1 MSDEHAHLN
10 LRRDFPPP
18 SPGEWRKEAEAAL
31 KGAPFEKKLVT
42 RTYEEIDL
50 QPIYTLED
58 IRGLAHLN
66 GVPGFA
72 PHVRGSRA
80 AGYLGTP
87 WEVCQEIPCAR
98 PEELNEALKHDLPR
112 GQTAVN
118 LQLDRASRLGQD
130 SDRAGSGDV
139 GAKGTAISHLADL
152 SAALAGIDLETY
164 PIYIETG
171 FSALEMSML
180 LWAYLR
186 QQDIDPAK
194 VRGSVEAD
202 PLRFL
207 LSEGSLPPG
216 LTSAFDHMAEATGW
230 AVRWAPGLKT
240 IGVGGLAFHEAGAS
254 GVQELAF
261 ALATGVE
268 YLNRMLE
275 RGMAIDDVARMMRFH
290 FGIGPFYFM
299 EVAKLRAAR
308 MCWSKIIETFDG
320 SEASRRMTIHVRTS
334 GSHQTVYDPYVNM
347 LRTTTET
354 FAAIVGGADSIH
366 SGGFD
371 EGFRQ
376 PDTFS
381 RRIARNTQI
390 ILSQEAHLDRL
401 IDPAGGSYY
410 VETLT
415 PEISQRAWRLFQ
427 EVEQKGGMAKALA
440 QGFPQQEIAGVVAR
454 RAADMAKRKRV
465 MVGINM
471 YANVKEE
478 RLAAESSKTESVV
491 NRRADSLEQY
501 RKKRTP
507 GQYEPLLARLGQR
520 QPDGSRDVVE
530 LGAEAFLNGAT
541 LGEVS
546 LALRADQG
554 QPVSVERL
562 QPYRPARPFEELREA
577 AAAYKKKTGSPPRLF
592 LANMGPLSQHKAR
605 ADFARSFFETGG
617 FEVFYPTG
625 FGTPEAAA
633 AAAVQSAAPVV
644 VICSGDDSYP
654 QLVPPLTRA
663 IKKERPGVMVV
674 LAGYPKDQVEQHRQA
689 GVDAFIYLG
698 ADARQILTDMFKKIG
713 VWLQ

>member
-1 MSDEHAHLN
+1 MTDEHAHLN

-18 SPGEWRKEAEAAL
+18 SPGDWRKEAEAAL

-42 RTYEEIDL
+42 GTYEGIDL

-58 IRGLAHLN
+58 TRGLAHLN
-66 GVPGFA
+66 GMPGFA

-80 AGYLGTP
+80 AGYLGNP

-98 PEELNEALKHDLPR
+98 PQELNEALKHDLQR

-118 LQLDRASRLGQD
+118 LQLDRASRLGRD
-130 SDRAGSGDV
+130 SDRAGSDDV
-139 GAKGTAISHLADL
+139 GVNGTAISHLADL
-152 SAALAGIDLETY
+152 GAALAGIDLETY
-164 PIYIETG
+164 PLYIEAG

-186 QQDIDPAK
+186 QQGIDPAK

-207 LSEGSLPPG
+207 LSEGSLPLG
-216 LTSAFDHMAEATGW
+216 LTAAFDHMAEATGW
-230 AVRWAPGLKT
+230 AVRRAPGLKT

-261 ALATGVE
+261 ALATGLE
-268 YLNRMLE
+268 YLERMLA
-275 RGMAIDDVARMMRFH
+275 RDMAIDDVARSMRFN

-308 MCWSKIIETFDG
+308 LCWSKIIETLGG

-334 GSHQTVYDPYVNM
+334 GSNRTVYDPYVNM
-347 LRTTTET
+347 LRTTTGT

-381 RRIARNTQI
+381 RRIARNTQV

-415 PEISQRAWRLFQ
+415 HEVSQRAWRLFQ
-427 EVEQKGGMAKALA
+427 EIETKGGMAGALA

-454 RAADMAKRKRV
+454 RTADMAKRKRV

-471 YANVKEE
+471 YADVKKE
-478 RLAAESSKTESVV
+478 RLAAASSKTESAV
-491 NRRADSLEQY
+491 NCRADYLKQY

-507 GQYEPLLARLGQR
+507 GQVESLLAQLGQP
-520 QPDGSRDVVE
+520 QPGGSRDIVE
-530 LGAEAFLNGAT
+530 LGAEAFLTGAT

-562 QPYRPARPFEELREA
+562 HPYRAAQSFEDLREA
-577 AAAYKKKTGSPPRLF
+577 AAAYKERSGSPPRLF
-592 LANMGPLSQHKAR
+592 LANMGPLSRHKAR

-617 FEVFYPTG
+617 FEVVYPAG
-625 FGTPEAAA
+625 FNTPEAAA
-633 AAAVQSAAPVV
+633 AAAVQAAAPVV
-644 VICSGDDSYP
+644 VICSGDDTYP
-654 QLVPPLTRA
+654 ELVPPLTRA
-663 IKKERPGVMVV
+663 IKEKRPGVMVV

-698 ADARQILTDMFKKIG
+698 ADARQILADIFRKIG
-713 VWLQ
+713 VLSQ